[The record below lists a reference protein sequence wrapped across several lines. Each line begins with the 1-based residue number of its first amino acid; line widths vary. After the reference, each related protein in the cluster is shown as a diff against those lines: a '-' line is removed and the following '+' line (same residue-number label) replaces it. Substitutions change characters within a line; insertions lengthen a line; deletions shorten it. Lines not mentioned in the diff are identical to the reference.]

1 MGFSPDPAQTFMY
14 VGDCGNEEIRIM
26 DRETGKELSSFG
38 RPGNQV
44 GEFSSTHTLAVNSKG
59 DIIVTDNLAGRRI
72 QMWRL
77 VR

>member
-1 MGFSPDPAQTFMY
+1 
-14 VGDCGNEEIRIM
+14 M

-59 DIIVTDNLAGRRI
+59 DIVVTDNLAGRRI

-77 VR
+77 VK